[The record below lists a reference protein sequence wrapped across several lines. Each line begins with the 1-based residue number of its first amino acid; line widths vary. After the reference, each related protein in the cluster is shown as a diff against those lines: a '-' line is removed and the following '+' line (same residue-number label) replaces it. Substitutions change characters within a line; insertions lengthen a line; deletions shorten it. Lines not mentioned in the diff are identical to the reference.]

1 MQYAILIYETEEE
14 LAKRTDA
21 DAHDAYMAPYS
32 GYVNALREAGVL
44 VGGEA
49 LRQPATATTV
59 SVREGTRH
67 IQDGPVAHSREQLG
81 GFLLI
86 EVPTL
91 DEALDWAARCPSAT
105 TGRVEVRPCGVD
117 APE

>member
-1 MQYAILIYETEEE
+1 MQYAILIYETEDDFSR
-14 LAKRTDA
+14 RTDA
-21 DAHDAYMAPYS
+21 EAHDAYLAPHQA
-32 GYVNALREAGVL
+32 YVAALRDAGVL

-59 SVREGTRH
+59 SVREGERH

-91 DEALDWAARCPSAT
+91 DEALQWAGRHPTAT
-105 TGRVEVRPCGVD
+105 SGRVEIRPCGMD
-117 APE
+117 HPE